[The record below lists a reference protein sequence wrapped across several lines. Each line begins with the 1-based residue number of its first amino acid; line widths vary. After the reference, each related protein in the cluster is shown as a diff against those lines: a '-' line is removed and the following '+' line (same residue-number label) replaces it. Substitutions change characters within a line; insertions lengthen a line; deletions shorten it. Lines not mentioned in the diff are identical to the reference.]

1 MAMELVPHSEKT
13 LVPSLLHGTRDFSNR
28 FGRPIL
34 WWRACRKA
42 TLENVSELR
51 TILHS
56 TKKRLSTTL
65 PKSIQSSL
73 LMWCRRVTQI
83 RVVTALISTFV
94 AVHAV
99 GQAATGT
106 LRGRV
111 SDTRGHIVGG
121 AQLLLH
127 IGDRPEGRAT
137 AVSDHLGQFEF
148 AHLAPASDYRL
159 RVTHSGYV
167 SIEAA
172 GIALRA
178 GETRQLQITL
188 DPRRALSSAVTE
200 VSTVGVRQQVRTL
213 PVRGQASGNLETL
226 TPGAG
231 ATGGTFGSFPING
244 SRAQF
249 NTYIV
254 GGTNNLD
261 PFRNAEAIGQG
272 GAFGAPAVLLPLD
285 AIQDIEVQTNTGAE
299 YGPSGAAVLTTI
311 KSGGPHL
318 HGSVFEFFDND
329 KLAANNFYNNAFGRP
344 RPEFRNNQFGFTVG
358 GPLPYRSYFF
368 SSYEGQR
375 ERVGVTFASRFP
387 TIGEIAT
394 ATSLV
399 QGAGHA
405 VNALASPI
413 LALYPALLGQGPLS
427 FSVIGRSDGNTLT
440 LKADHGEKGQNSISA
455 SYAVGVNRQRFPQGQ
470 FGLGG
475 GSRLPAYASESHT
488 IVQLFAAQWQRA
500 LSSRLVN
507 SARFGYSRYNE
518 TTFPGDTG
526 FDATTIG
533 LDTGVNSARDSGL
546 PEIDIA
552 PGEYENLGAPLS
564 LPRGRASN
572 VYDFSDGIAW
582 NRGAHQWKFG
592 GNLTLLQENAFTDTG
607 MRGRVVFDGSQLG
620 DQLSSDFAIASV
632 ADLLAGLPVPG
643 VTTIA
648 RGGSQRYVRQHRWA
662 TFIEDGW
669 QLRPA
674 LKVTLGL
681 RHDEFSVPTEKQG
694 RLSNFLPD
702 AGLVLVGGVGLKH
715 EYQPNHGDFAPRAA
729 FSLGLGSSRTLSA
742 AWGMYFNAHSFDEL
756 MDNSSNANSILAG
769 PMFNPI
775 GSSAIFTI
783 TPPAPV
789 PFGPGVQ
796 IFGSTAQPPF
806 DVFAVNT
813 HYPDPRYQDFH
824 LAFEQRLGAQQ
835 SLHVAYYGTR
845 GTNLPVVIDVNQPTP
860 GSSDPVSEQARRPFA
875 AAFPQFR
882 VINTLSDIAYSNY
895 NSLQVSAQRS
905 AANVTFSASYT
916 FSKSLDDASGAG
928 GFHGGP
934 PEDSR
939 NLRSNYGRSDFDIRH
954 RLTVTYAWRIPAP
967 TRLSGWLHALASNW
981 QLNGITTLQTG
992 GPLNITMPFDNS
1004 GTGEF
1009 RDRPNLVGN
1018 AHVPFN
1024 PLGAYL
1030 NPAAFAQPVAGTYG
1044 DLGRNAFSGPGLND
1058 FDVSL
1063 VKSQRIFGERWLR
1076 LRAEFFNIWNH
1087 PNFANPSTTFGSGF
1101 RLTSTPDSFNPYFG
1115 NGSPRNVQ
1123 LVVELEF

>member
-1 MAMELVPHSEKT
+1 ML
-13 LVPSLLHGTRDFSNR
+13 
-28 FGRPIL
+28 
-34 WWRACRKA
+34 
-42 TLENVSELR
+42 
-51 TILHS
+51 
-56 TKKRLSTTL
+56 
-65 PKSIQSSL
+65 
-73 LMWCRRVTQI
+73 CRRVTQI
-83 RVVTALISTFV
+83 RAVTALLSAFV
-94 AVHAV
+94 AVQAV

-106 LRGRV
+106 LRGKV
-111 SDTRGHIVGG
+111 SDTHGNTVEG
-121 AQLLLH
+121 AQVLLYA
-127 IGDRPEGRAT
+127 GNRTQVTAT
-137 AVSDHLGQFEF
+137 AVSDPRGRFEF
-148 AHLAPASDYRL
+148 IHLAAPSDYRL

-172 GIALRA
+172 GISLRA

-188 DPRRALSSAVTE
+188 DSRRALSNAVTE
-200 VSTVGVRQQVRTL
+200 VTSVGVEQQVRTL

-226 TPGAG
+226 VPGAG

-254 GGTNNLD
+254 SGTNNLD
-261 PFRNAEAIGQG
+261 PFRSAEAIGQG

-285 AIQDIEVQTNTGAE
+285 AIQEIEVQTNTGVE

-311 KSGGPHL
+311 KSGRPHV
-318 HGSVFEFFDND
+318 HGSLFEFFDND
-329 KLAANNFYNNAFGRP
+329 KLAANNFYDNAFGRP
-344 RPEFRNNQFGFTVG
+344 RPEFRNNQFGFTAG

-368 SSYEGQR
+368 SSYEGQH

-387 TIGEIAT
+387 TPGEIAT

-399 QGAGHA
+399 GGTGRP

-413 LALYPALLGQGPLS
+413 LALYPASLGQGPLS
-427 FSVIGRSDGNTLT
+427 FSVIGSSDGNTLT
-440 LKADHGEKGQNSISA
+440 LKADHGEKGKDTISA
-455 SYAVGVNRQRFPQGQ
+455 SYAFGANRQSFPQGQ

-475 GSRLPAYASESHT
+475 GSRLPAYASQSHD
-488 IVQLFAAQWQRA
+488 IVELFATEWQRA
-500 LSSRLVN
+500 LSSRLLN

-518 TTFPGDTG
+518 TTFPGDKDFNVT
-526 FDATTIG
+526 AIG
-533 LDTGVNSARDSGL
+533 LNTGVNSARDFGL

-572 VYDFSDGIAW
+572 VFDLSDGIAW
-582 NRGAHQWKFG
+582 NRGAHQWRFG
-592 GNLTLLQENAFTDTG
+592 GSMTLLQENAFTDTG
-607 MRGRVVFDGSQLG
+607 MRGRLVFDGSQLG
-620 DQLSSDFAIASV
+620 DQLTGEFAIATMV
-632 ADLLAGLPVPG
+632 DLLAGLPAPG

-648 RGGSQRYVRQHRWA
+648 RGNSQRYLRQHRWA
-662 TFIEDGW
+662 AYIEDGW

-681 RHDEFSVPTEKQG
+681 RHDQFSAPTEKQG
-694 RLSNFLPD
+694 RMSNFIPG
-702 AGLVLVGGVGLKH
+702 AGLVQIGPVGLEH
-715 EYQPNHGDFAPRAA
+715 EYQPNLDDLAPRAA
-729 FSLGLGSSRTLSA
+729 FSLGLGGLRTLSGG
-742 AWGMYFNAHSFDEL
+742 WGMYFDAQSFDEW

-769 PMFNPI
+769 PIFNPI

-783 TPPAPV
+783 TPAAPV
-789 PFGPGVQ
+789 PFGPGIQ
-796 IFGSTAQPPF
+796 IFGPAAPQPPF
-806 DVFAVNT
+806 DVFAVST
-813 HYPDPRYQDFH
+813 HYPDPRYQNFD
-824 LAFEQRLGAQQ
+824 LAFEQRLGIQQ
-835 SLHVAYYGTR
+835 SLRIAYYGTR
-845 GTNLPVVIDVNQPTP
+845 GADLPMVIDINQPTP

-905 AANVTFSASYT
+905 AANLTFRASYT

-928 GFHGGP
+928 GFYRGP

-939 NLRSNYGRSDFDIRH
+939 NLRRDYGRSDFDLRH
-954 RLTVTYAWRIPAP
+954 RFTITYAWRIPAP
-967 TRLSGWLHALASNW
+967 IGLPGWLHALASNW

-992 GPLNITMPFDNS
+992 GPLNITLPFDNS

-1018 AHVPFN
+1018 PHVAFN
-1024 PLGAYL
+1024 PTGPYL
-1030 NPAAFAQPVAGTYG
+1030 NPAAFAQPLPGTYG
-1044 DLGRNAFSGPGLND
+1044 NLGRNAFSGPGLND
-1058 FDVSL
+1058 FDMSI
-1063 VKSQRIFGERWLR
+1063 VKSQQISRDWWLR

-1101 RLTSTPDSFNPYFG
+1101 QLTSTPDSFNPYFG

-1123 LVVELEF
+1123 LVAELEF

>member
-1 MAMELVPHSEKT
+1 ML
-13 LVPSLLHGTRDFSNR
+13 
-28 FGRPIL
+28 
-34 WWRACRKA
+34 
-42 TLENVSELR
+42 
-51 TILHS
+51 
-56 TKKRLSTTL
+56 
-65 PKSIQSSL
+65 
-73 LMWCRRVTQI
+73 CRRVTQI
-83 RVVTALISTFV
+83 RAVTALLSAFV
-94 AVHAV
+94 AVQAV

-106 LRGRV
+106 LRGKV
-111 SDTRGHIVGG
+111 SDTHGNTVEG
-121 AQLLLH
+121 AQVLLYA
-127 IGDRPEGRAT
+127 GNRTQVTAT
-137 AVSDHLGQFEF
+137 AVSDPRGRFEF
-148 AHLAPASDYRL
+148 IHLAAPSDYRL

-172 GIALRA
+172 GISLRA

-188 DPRRALSSAVTE
+188 DSRRALSNAVTE
-200 VSTVGVRQQVRTL
+200 VTSVGVEQQVRTL

-226 TPGAG
+226 VPGAG

-254 GGTNNLD
+254 SGTNNLD
-261 PFRNAEAIGQG
+261 PFRSAEAIGQG

-285 AIQDIEVQTNTGAE
+285 AIQEIEVQTNTGVE

-311 KSGGPHL
+311 KSGRPHV
-318 HGSVFEFFDND
+318 HGSLFEFFDND
-329 KLAANNFYNNAFGRP
+329 KLAANNFYDNAFGRP
-344 RPEFRNNQFGFTVG
+344 RPEFRNNQFGFTAG

-368 SSYEGQR
+368 SSYEGQH

-387 TIGEIAT
+387 TPGEIAT

-399 QGAGHA
+399 GGTGRP

-413 LALYPALLGQGPLS
+413 LALYPASLGQGPLS
-427 FSVIGRSDGNTLT
+427 FSVIGSSDGNTLT
-440 LKADHGEKGQNSISA
+440 LKADHGEKGKDTISA
-455 SYAVGVNRQRFPQGQ
+455 SYAFGANRQSFPQGQ

-475 GSRLPAYASESHT
+475 GSRLPAYASQSHD
-488 IVQLFAAQWQRA
+488 IVELFATEWQRA
-500 LSSRLVN
+500 LSSRLLN

-518 TTFPGDTG
+518 TTFPGDKDFNVT
-526 FDATTIG
+526 AIG
-533 LDTGVNSARDSGL
+533 LNTGVNSARDFGL

-572 VYDFSDGIAW
+572 VFDLSDGIAW
-582 NRGAHQWKFG
+582 NRGAHQWRFG
-592 GNLTLLQENAFTDTG
+592 GSMTLLQENAFTDTG
-607 MRGRVVFDGSQLG
+607 MRGRLVFDGSQLG
-620 DQLSSDFAIASV
+620 DQLTGEFAIATMV
-632 ADLLAGLPVPG
+632 DLLAGLPAPG

-648 RGGSQRYVRQHRWA
+648 RGNSQRYLRQHRWA
-662 TFIEDGW
+662 AYIEDGW

-681 RHDEFSVPTEKQG
+681 RHDQFSAPTEKQG
-694 RLSNFLPD
+694 RMSNFIPG
-702 AGLVLVGGVGLKH
+702 AGLVQVGPVGLEH
-715 EYQPNHGDFAPRAA
+715 EYQPNLDDLAPRAA
-729 FSLGLGSSRTLSA
+729 FSLGLGGLRTLSGG
-742 AWGMYFNAHSFDEL
+742 WGMYFDAQSFDEW

-769 PMFNPI
+769 PIFNPI

-783 TPPAPV
+783 TPAAPV
-789 PFGPGVQ
+789 PFGPGIQ
-796 IFGSTAQPPF
+796 IFGPAAPQPPF
-806 DVFAVNT
+806 DVFAVST
-813 HYPDPRYQDFH
+813 HYPDPRYQNFD
-824 LAFEQRLGAQQ
+824 LAFEQRLGIQQ
-835 SLHVAYYGTR
+835 SLRIAYYGTR
-845 GTNLPVVIDVNQPTP
+845 GADLPMVIDINQPTP

-905 AANVTFSASYT
+905 AANLTFRASYT

-928 GFHGGP
+928 GFYRGP

-939 NLRSNYGRSDFDIRH
+939 NLRRDYGRSDFDLRH
-954 RLTVTYAWRIPAP
+954 RFTITYAWRIPAP
-967 TRLSGWLHALASNW
+967 IGLPGWLHALASNW

-992 GPLNITMPFDNS
+992 GPLNITLPFDNS

-1018 AHVPFN
+1018 PHVAFN
-1024 PLGAYL
+1024 PTGPYL
-1030 NPAAFAQPVAGTYG
+1030 NPAAFAQPLPGTYG
-1044 DLGRNAFSGPGLND
+1044 NLGRNAFSGPGLND
-1058 FDVSL
+1058 FDMSF
-1063 VKSQRIFGERWLR
+1063 VKSQQISRDWWLR

-1101 RLTSTPDSFNPYFG
+1101 QLTSTPDSFNPYFG

-1123 LVVELEF
+1123 LVAELEF

>member
-1 MAMELVPHSEKT
+1 MLYSYGFGANSSCCYVCGIRTRRLGEVTERRILKT
-13 LVPSLLHGTRDFSNR
+13 SVSLERSCKPLRDSDQ
-28 FGRPIL
+28 
-34 WWRACRKA
+34 K
-42 TLENVSELR
+42 
-51 TILHS
+51 S
-56 TKKRLSTTL
+56 TKRRLSTTL
-65 PKSIQSSL
+65 HKLIQLFL

-83 RVVTALISTFV
+83 GAITALLSTFV
-94 AVHAV
+94 AIQALGQV
-99 GQAATGT
+99 GTST

-111 SDTRGHIVGG
+111 SDPRGHIISG
-121 AQLLLH
+121 AQLLLY
-127 IGDRPEGRAT
+127 IGNRPEVRST

-148 AHLAPASDYRL
+148 THLAPASNYRL
-159 RVTHSGYV
+159 QVTHSDYA

-172 GIALRA
+172 GIPLRA

-188 DPRRALSSAVTE
+188 DTRRALTNAVTE
-200 VSTVGVRQQVRTL
+200 VTTAAGVGQQVHTL
-213 PVRGQASGNLETL
+213 PVRGQASGTLETL

-254 GGTNNLD
+254 SGTNNLD

-285 AIQDIEVQTNTGAE
+285 AIQEIEVQTNTGAE

-311 KSGGPHL
+311 KRGGPQL

-344 RPEFRNNQFGFTVG
+344 RPEFRNNQFGFTAG
-358 GPLPYRSYFF
+358 GPLPYSSYFF

-387 TIGEIAT
+387 TQVENAT

-399 QGAGHA
+399 QGSGRS
-405 VNALASPI
+405 VNALALPI
-413 LALYPALLGQGPLS
+413 LALYPASLGQGPLS

-440 LKADHGEKGQNSISA
+440 LKADHGEKGQDNISA
-455 SYAVGVNRQRFPQGQ
+455 SYAIGVNRQSFPQGQ
-470 FGLGG
+470 FGLGT
-475 GSRLPAYASESHT
+475 GSRLPRYASQSHT
-488 IVQLFAAQWQRA
+488 IVQLFATQWQRA

-507 SARFGYSRYNE
+507 AARFGYSRYYE
-518 TTFPGDTG
+518 TTFPGDKG
-526 FDATTIG
+526 LNATAIG
-533 LDTGVNSARDSGL
+533 LNTGVDSARDSGL

-572 VYDFSDGIAW
+572 VFDFSDHIGW
-582 NRGAHQWKFG
+582 DHGAHQWKFG
-592 GNLTLLQENAFTDTG
+592 GNITLLQENAFTDTG
-607 MRGRVVFDGSQLG
+607 MRGRLVFDGSQLG
-620 DQLSSDFAIASV
+620 EQLSGDFAIASLV
-632 ADLLAGLPVPG
+632 DLLAGLPAPG

-648 RGGSQRYVRQHRWA
+648 RGDSQRYLRQHRWA
-662 TFIEDGW
+662 AFIEDAW

-681 RHDEFSVPTEKQG
+681 RHDQFSVPTEKQG
-694 RLSNFLPD
+694 RLSNFVSG
-702 AGLVLVGGVGLKH
+702 AGLVPVGSVGLEH
-715 EYQPNHGDFAPRAA
+715 EYQPNYGDFAPRAA
-729 FSLGLGSSRTLSA
+729 FSLGLGGSRTLSGS
-742 AWGMYFNAHSFDEL
+742 WGLYFNAQPFDEL
-756 MDNSSNANSILAG
+756 MDNSSNSNSILAG
-769 PMFNPI
+769 PVFNPI

-789 PFGPGVQ
+789 PFGQGVQ
-796 IFGSTAQPPF
+796 IFGPAAPQPPF
-806 DVFAVNT
+806 DVFAVST
-813 HYPDPRYQDFH
+813 HLPDPRYQNFD
-824 LAFEQRLGAQQ
+824 LALEQRLGAQQ
-835 SLHVAYYGTR
+835 SLRIAYYGTR
-845 GTNLPVVIDVNQPTP
+845 GTDLPVVIDINQPTS

-882 VINTLSDIAYSNY
+882 VINALSDIAHSNY

-905 AANVTFSASYT
+905 AANVTFRASYT
-916 FSKSLDDASGAG
+916 FSKSLDDTSGAG
-928 GFHGGP
+928 GFYRGP
-934 PEDSR
+934 VEDSR
-939 NLRSNYGRSDFDIRH
+939 NLRRDYGRSDFDIRH
-954 RLTVTYAWRIPAP
+954 RFTITYAWRIPAP
-967 TRLSGWLHALASNW
+967 TGLAGWLHGIASNW
-981 QLNGITTLQTG
+981 QLNGITTLQSG
-992 GPLNITMPFDNS
+992 GPLNITLPFDNS

-1018 AHVPFN
+1018 PYVAFN
-1024 PLGAYL
+1024 PTGPYL
-1030 NPAAFAQPVAGTYG
+1030 NPAAFAQPLPGTYG
-1044 DLGRNAFSGPGLND
+1044 NLGRNTFSGPGLND
-1058 FDVSL
+1058 FDISF
-1063 VKSQRIFGERWLR
+1063 VKSQQISGDWWLR

-1123 LVVELEF
+1123 LVIELEF